1 MSKVTAAPRSVLITG
16 ATGYFGKY
24 LTEALT
30 QDFDCVLALSRSA
43 EKLEATFGH
52 LPKVERVVCDLN
64 DLEGLESVIAK
75 VGRDHRIHGLIN
87 NAYEL
92 GPKTGF
98 NTPAGRLEQISVDV
112 IRRALD
118 TGLAAPLLLT
128 KAVGNHMLE
137 HGIRGSIVNVSSMY
151 GTVSPS
157 PKLYEGKDLFNP
169 ITYGMAKSGL
179 NAMTRYVASF
189 WGAQGI
195 RCNSIACGP
204 FPNTETVTANS
215 TRDEEFIQRIRDRVV
230 TPDVGHP
237 RDLVGIVRLL
247 LSDDSKFITG
257 QTIGVDGGWT
267 IV

>member
-1 MSKVTAAPRSVLITG
+1 MATARSVIVTG
-16 ATGYFGKY
+16 STGYFGKY

-30 QDFDCVLALSRSA
+30 KDFDRVLAFGRNA

-52 LPKVERVVCDLN
+52 LPTVDRVVCDLN
-64 DLEGLESVIAK
+64 DLEGIEAIVERI
-75 VGRDHRIHGLIN
+75 GREHRIHGLIN

-92 GPKTGF
+92 SPKTGF
-98 NTPAGRLEQISVDV
+98 NTPGGRLEQLSVDV
-112 IRRALD
+112 VRHALD

-128 KAVGNHMLE
+128 KAVGVHMVE
-137 HGIRGSIVNVSSMY
+137 QKIPGSIINISSMY

-157 PKLYEGKDLFNP
+157 PKLYEGKTLFNP
-169 ITYGMAKSGL
+169 ITYGMAKSAL

-189 WGAQGI
+189 WGAHGI
-195 RCNSIACGP
+195 RCNSVACGP

-215 TRDEEFIQRIRDRVV
+215 TRDEEFLQRLKDRIV
-230 TPDVGHP
+230 TPDFGHP

-247 LSDDSKFITG
+247 LSDDSRFITG

>member
-1 MSKVTAAPRSVLITG
+1 MRSVIVTG

-30 QDFDCVLALSRSA
+30 ADYDCVLAFGRNA
-43 EKLEATFGH
+43 EKLKAAFGT
-52 LPKVERVVCDLN
+52 LPKVEAVVCDLG
-64 DLEGLESVIAK
+64 DLESIESVVER
-75 VGRDHRIHGLIN
+75 VGKDHRIHGLIN

-92 GPKTGF
+92 SPQTGF
-98 NTPAGRLEQISVDV
+98 NTPAGRLEQLSVEV
-112 IRRALD
+112 IRRAFD
-118 TGLAAPLLLT
+118 TGLSAPLLLT
-128 KAVGNHMLE
+128 KAVGNHMVE
-137 HGIRGSIVNVSSMY
+137 HKIPGSVINVSSMY

-169 ITYGMAKSGL
+169 ITYGMAKSAL

-189 WGAQGI
+189 WGMHGI
-195 RCNSIACGP
+195 RCNSVACGP

-215 TRDEEFIQRIRDRVV
+215 TRDEEFLQRLKDRIV
-230 TPDVGHP
+230 TPDFGHP

-247 LSDDSKFITG
+247 LSDDSRFITG

>member
-1 MSKVTAAPRSVLITG
+1 MSRSVIVTG
-16 ATGYFGKY
+16 ATGYFGTY

-30 QDFDCVLALSRSA
+30 KDFDRVLALGRSA
-43 EKLEATFGH
+43 EKLEKAFGH
-52 LPKVERVVCDLN
+52 LPTVDRVVLDLN
-64 DLEGLESVIAK
+64 DLDGIEGAVERL
-75 VGRDHRIHGLIN
+75 GRDHRIYGLIN

-92 GPKTGF
+92 SPKTGF
-98 NTPAGRLEQISVDV
+98 NTPDGRLEKLRVDV
-112 IRRALD
+112 VRRALD

-128 KAVGNHMLE
+128 KAVGTHMLE
-137 HGIRGSIVNVSSMY
+137 HGIHGSIINVSSMY

-169 ITYGMAKSGL
+169 ITYGMAKAGL

-189 WGAQGI
+189 WGMHGI

-204 FPNTETVTANS
+204 FPNVETVTANS
-215 TRDEEFIQRIRDRVV
+215 TRDEEFLQRLKDRVV
-230 TPDVGHP
+230 TPDLGHP

-247 LSDDSKFITG
+247 LSEDSRFITG
-257 QTIGVDGGWT
+257 QTIGVDGGWA